1 MTHAGKNGLNPPEKR
16 SGFVLTQQAR
26 QGRQG
31 LDFQYWLSTDQGP
44 VRWLVRDQE
53 AVFFTLA
60 EERQQVQ
67 ELLRSLFSGNA
78 AANCWRL
85 QPLQLTDPQG
95 RSVDGLYLNQL
106 EALYRAREQLQ
117 RFGVTL
123 IEDDIRPAERYLMER
138 FICGGLQINA
148 GQWQSAGA
156 GSRWQ
161 QLEQASIAPC
171 DYRPRLRVLS
181 FDIETSMRG
190 QELYSIG
197 LYGVLANG
205 RDRQTGPDKVELARV
220 LMRGAEGSSG
230 DEAQEPLS
238 IHYFP
243 SEKALLQAFMDQ
255 VREFD
260 PDMLIG
266 WNLIDFD
273 LRFLRAKAEQLG
285 LSLNLGRG
293 GGALK
298 WHERETGWAR
308 VSLPGR
314 VVVDGIDCLKGATF
328 QFESYSLE
336 AVSQQLLGRGKKI
349 DHVDQRGNEIT
360 RLFRHDKLALARY
373 NLEDCRLV
381 WQIFAKAKLL
391 DYLIERSCLT
401 GLMLDRVGGSAAA
414 FDHLYLPRLHR
425 AGRTAPP
432 YASGEAGMSSPGGY
446 VMDSRPGLYQDV
458 LVLDFKSLYPSLIRS
473 FLIDPHGL
481 YDGLEQDAEHC
492 VEGFNGAR
500 FSRRHP
506 ILPGLIATLWQ
517 ARDQAKAEQ
526 NEPLSRAIKIIM
538 NSFYGVLGSDQ
549 CRFFDHRLSGS
560 ITLRG
565 HQVLMQSRDFIEGL
579 SDDKSSYTV
588 IYGDTDSLFVW
599 AQQPPASVE
608 SIDPVLLGKQLVV
621 RLNDWWRQRLQAEH
635 GVESWLEI
643 EFETHFQRFLMPT
656 IRGSERG
663 SKKRYAGMTV
673 DQHGEPTLVFKGLES
688 VRSDWTPLARRFQQ
702 QLYRRV
708 FLNQPYRHWLKQQV
722 EALLAGQCDDELV
735 YRKRLRRPLQEYV
748 KSQPPHVQ
756 AARIEEQQRQ
766 QRGELP
772 KYHRSGSVSYLI
784 TVQGAQPAEYCTA
797 SIDYQHY
804 LEKQLKPV
812 AEAILPLVGD
822 SFEQLVEPQQSLF

>member
-1 MTHAGKNGLNPPEKR
+1 MNRNRSR
-16 SGFVLTQQAR
+16 SGFVLTQQVR

-31 LDFQYWLSTDQGP
+31 LDYQYWLSTEQGP

-60 EERQQVQ
+60 DERRQVQ
-67 ELLRSLFSGNA
+67 ELLQALFPEQAEA
-78 AANCWRL
+78 ASWRL
-85 QPLQLTDPQG
+85 QPLQLRDPLG
-95 RSVDGLYLNQL
+95 RAVDGLYLNQL
-106 EALYRAREQLQ
+106 EAYYRAREQLQ

-138 FICGGLQINA
+138 FICGGLQINS
-148 GQWQSAGA
+148 GQWQSAGTS
-156 GSRWQ
+156 GGWQ
-161 QLEQASIAPC
+161 QLERASIAPC
-171 DYRPRLRVLS
+171 DVRPRLRVLS

-197 LYGVLANG
+197 LYGVVADDAVANASE
-205 RDRQTGPDKVELARV
+205 DKPVLARV
-220 LMRGAEGSSG
+220 LMRGAEAPATE
-230 DEAQEPLS
+230 EADDQTE
-238 IHYFP
+238 IHYLP
-243 SEKALLQAFMDQ
+243 TEKALLQAFIDQ
-255 VREFD
+255 VRDFD

-285 LSLNLGRG
+285 VSLNLGRG
-293 GGALK
+293 GGTLQ
-298 WHERETGWAR
+298 WHERESGWAR

-349 DHVDQRGNEIT
+349 DHVEQRGDEIT
-360 RLFRHDKLALARY
+360 RLFRQDKPALARY

-381 WQIFAKAKLL
+381 WQIFVEAKLL

-473 FLIDPHGL
+473 FLIDPLGL
-481 YDGLEQDAEHC
+481 YEGLEQPAQEC

-500 FSRRHP
+500 FCRLHP
-506 ILPGLIATLWQ
+506 ILPGLIATLWK

-565 HQVLMQSRDFIEGL
+565 HQVLMQSRDFIESL
-579 SDDKSSYTV
+579 SAGDIDYRV

-599 AQQPPASVE
+599 VQRQPSDSAHQSSE
-608 SIDPVLLGKQLVV
+608 SSDTALLGQQLAK
-621 RLNDWWRQRLQAEH
+621 RLNHWWRQRLQTEH
-635 GVESWLEI
+635 GLESWLEI
-643 EFETHFQRFLMPT
+643 EFETHYQRFLMPT
-656 IRGSERG
+656 IRGSDRG
-663 SKKRYAGMTV
+663 SKKRYAGMTL
-673 DQHGEPTLVFKGLES
+673 DSQGEPTLVFKGLES
-688 VRSDWTPLARRFQQ
+688 VRSDWTQLARRFQQ

-722 EALLAGQCDDELV
+722 EALLAGRCDAELV

-756 AARIEEQQRQ
+756 AARIEEQRRRQ
-766 QRGELP
+766 QGEPP
-772 KYHRSGSVSYLI
+772 KYHRGGAVSYLI
-784 TVQGAQPAEYCTA
+784 TLQGPQPVDACTA
-797 SIDYQHY
+797 TIDYQHY

-822 SFEQLVEPQQSLF
+822 SFEALVEPQQSLF